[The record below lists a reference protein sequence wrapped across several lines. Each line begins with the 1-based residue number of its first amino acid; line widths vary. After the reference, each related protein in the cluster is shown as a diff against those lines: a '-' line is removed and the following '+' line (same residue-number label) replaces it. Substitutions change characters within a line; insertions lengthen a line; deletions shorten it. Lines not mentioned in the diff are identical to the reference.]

1 MEFGKKSYFCS
12 MMELERHIEILLL
25 SNDCV
30 IVPGLGG
37 LMAHHLNAHYDES
50 DGMFLP
56 PQRTL
61 GFNSQLDMS
70 DSLLAQSYVEAYDIS
85 YPEAVSRIENEVNRI
100 KLEIE
105 TKGSYQLHD
114 LGRLFVNGE
123 GCYEFEPCQAGLLT
137 PKLYALSAFEML
149 PVRQG
154 QKRHGTTSLP
164 SLRMETKA
172 IDAQRIA
179 QSLLR
184 PEKPSLATIMS
195 QIDNI
200 PPQEEKTISIRVSL
214 LRNLAVTAVA
224 ALALVFF
231 ARPVNPNESAVAENT
246 PAEASLLKT
255 VMPSSEASSLPE
267 LTSIV
272 ADLEQVAG
280 CIEKAQEVGVTPAVG
295 DYTIVLGYSMPLE
308 NAKAFLQTLHENGAR
323 KAVLMEYK
331 SENVIVY
338 GSYPSS
344 DEALQELQTLL
355 ANKNAASGWIMQ
367 VK

>member
-1 MEFGKKSYFCS
+1 

-37 LMAHHLNAHYDES
+37 LMAHHLNARYDES

-70 DSLLAQSYVEAYDIS
+70 DSLLAQSYVDAYDIS
-85 YPEAVSRIENEVNRI
+85 YPEAVSRIESEVNRI
-100 KLEIE
+100 KQEIE
-105 TKGSYQLHD
+105 AKGSYLLHD

-123 GCYEFEPCQAGLLT
+123 GRYEFEPCQAGLLT
-137 PKLYALSAFEML
+137 PKLYALSAFEMFPL
-149 PVRQG
+149 R
-154 QKRHGTTSLP
+154 KRGNKATALP
-164 SLRMETKA
+164 SLRMQTKE
-172 IDAQRIA
+172 IDSERIA
-179 QSLLR
+179 QSLLHS
-184 PEKPSLATIMS
+184 EKPSLATIMS

-224 ALALVFF
+224 AIALVLF
-231 ARPVNPNESAVAENT
+231 ARPVDPNQTAATENQ

-255 VMPSSEASSLPE
+255 VMPHAQASSMPE

-272 ADLEQVAG
+272 ADLEEVASS
-280 CIEKAQEVGVTPAVG
+280 IEKAQEVGVTPAVG
-295 DYTIVLGYSMPLE
+295 DYTIVLGYSMPLD

-338 GSYPSS
+338 GSYATS
-344 DEALQELQTLL
+344 DEAYQELQTLL

-367 VK
+367 MK